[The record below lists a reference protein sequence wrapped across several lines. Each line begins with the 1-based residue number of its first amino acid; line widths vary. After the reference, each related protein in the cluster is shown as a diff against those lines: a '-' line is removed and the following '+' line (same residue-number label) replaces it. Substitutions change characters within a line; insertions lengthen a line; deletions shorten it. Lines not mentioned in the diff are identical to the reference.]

1 MSRGFVCQTK
11 TVNSCG
17 HIPQHFAGQDKFSFP
32 ESQSMKVLSVA
43 AF

>member
-11 TVNSCG
+11 TVNSYG